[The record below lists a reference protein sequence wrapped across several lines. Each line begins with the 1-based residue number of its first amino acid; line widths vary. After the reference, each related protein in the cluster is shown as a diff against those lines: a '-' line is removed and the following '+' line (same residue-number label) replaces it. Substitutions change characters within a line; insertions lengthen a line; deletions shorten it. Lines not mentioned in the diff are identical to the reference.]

1 LLVLPGHTEEVVI
14 VTGSADGRRLASQ
27 GLEAIVKVWDA
38 ATGGLLYQIP
48 NAAPEPGTQRGY
60 VEFSPDGKWILTG
73 SSRVLGTRI
82 WDASTSVTKLFG
94 NTFGPEWGGWSPDGT
109 MIAVTGAQLWDA
121 ATGQQLGEFDQA
133 SFWGDWSPDGTRLL
147 FAEGPG
153 MYAMNVWDITTGEKL
168 ATLSVPE
175 DEFGAPQFLT
185 MNWSPDGSLIAGAA
199 FRPFTPQAIYVW
211 DAESTEIVSTLLTD
225 DVCMQGW
232 PHWSPDSSRI
242 ASGCIFVESG
252 INTPARIW
260 DVASEK
266 EIMVIESEYGWTYRT
281 EWSPDGTRL
290 LVTYEN
296 GVAQI
301 WDVATGVPILTF
313 TGHQG
318 VVGGVWSPDGTLI
331 ASSDYAEQLVK
342 IWDSESG
349 DELFNFSVPGAPLN
363 IEWSPD
369 GTQIIVPGDG
379 FNEPVIKRVWRSPEE
394 LIDYAYECCVSRQLT
409 PEERVR
415 FGLPESP

>member
-1 LLVLPGHTEEVVI
+1 V
-14 VTGSADGRRLASQ
+14 
-27 GLEAIVKVWDA
+27 
-38 ATGGLLYQIP
+38 
-48 NAAPEPGTQRGY
+48 
-60 VEFSPDGKWILTG
+60 
-73 SSRVLGTRI
+73 
-82 WDASTSVTKLFG
+82 
-94 NTFGPEWGGWSPDGT
+94 
-109 MIAVTGAQLWDA
+109 
-121 ATGQQLGEFDQA
+121 GEFDQG
-133 SFWGDWSPDGTRLL
+133 SFWGDWAPDGTRLL

-153 MYAMNVWDITTGEKL
+153 MYALNVWDITTGEKL
-168 ATLSVPE
+168 ATLSAPE

-185 MNWSPDGSLIAGAA
+185 MNWSPDGSFIAGAA
-199 FRPFTPQAIYVW
+199 FRPGTPQAIYVW
-211 DAESTEIVSTLLTD
+211 DAETTELVSTLLTD

-232 PHWSPDSSRI
+232 PRWSPDSSRI

-260 DVASEK
+260 DVASER

-281 EWSPDGTRL
+281 VWSPDGTKI

-301 WDVATGVPILTF
+301 WDVATGEPILTF

-318 VVGGVWSPDGTLI
+318 QVDGAWSPDGTLI

-342 IWDSESG
+342 IWISETG
-349 DELFNFSVPGAPLN
+349 EELFSFSVPGAPLN

-369 GTQIIVPGDG
+369 GTHIIVPGDG
-379 FNEPVIKRVWRSPEE
+379 LTEPVIKRVWRSSEE
-394 LIDYAYECCVSRQLT
+394 LIAHAYECCVTRELT
-409 PEERVR
+409 PEERDQ